1 VVERLPGTEWS
12 APSGEAIQF
21 ERLPAKYR
29 DAVKR
34 YFQRN
39 GKEGGER

>member
-1 VVERLPGTEWS
+1 LE
-12 APSGEAIQF
+12 PSGEAIQF

-34 YFQRN
+34 YFQN
-39 GKEGGER
+39 GREGGEQ